1 MGYIK
6 SALELA
12 LERTEDIKADSS
24 SLKAREHREAGMRL
38 MAELEKGN
46 EDEVEKELKQFGKDE
61 RKEVLSGLM
70 DSVLARIT
78 LPSTDQSL
86 DDISI
91 IAGALK
97 FLFPGNKAMEG
108 VPEQLREFYQN
119 YLQDKE
125 RLLDALKERFAD
137 HLKQKE
143 EQMAR
148 QTGQRMSIRPE
159 MDPEFNKALQANLEH
174 LDGQYQQVIDNVR
187 RELKQN
193 FGG

>member
-38 MAELEKGN
+38 MAELENGN
-46 EDEVEKELKQFGKDE
+46 REKVEQELKSYGKKE
-61 RKEVLSGLM
+61 RKDVLSGLM

-86 DDISI
+86 DDIDI
-91 IAGALK
+91 IASALT
-97 FLFPGNKAMEG
+97 FLFPGNKTMAG
-108 VPEQLREFYQN
+108 VPEQLKDFYQN
-119 YLQDKE
+119 YLSDKD
-125 RLLDALKERFAD
+125 RLLDALKDRFAD

-187 RELKQN
+187 QELKEN